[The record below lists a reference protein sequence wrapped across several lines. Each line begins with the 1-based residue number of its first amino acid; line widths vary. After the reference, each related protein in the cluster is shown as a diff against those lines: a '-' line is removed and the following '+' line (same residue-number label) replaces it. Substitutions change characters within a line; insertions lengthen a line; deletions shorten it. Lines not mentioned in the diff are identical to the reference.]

1 MRITINID
9 PDQARTQAGAAA
21 TTDVAAPSGMAAIDA
36 GPPSASQ
43 LAAIDAGPPS
53 ASLLAAIAA
62 AGGPQH
68 PASTTPAAPLTA
80 TSQDASGG
88 AAPT

>member
-1 MRITINID
+1 MRITIDID
-9 PDQARTQAGAAA
+9 PDQPRTQAGAAA
-21 TTDVAAPSGMAAIDA
+21 TTDVAASGMADVDA

-53 ASLLAAIAA
+53 ASLLAAIEAA
-62 AGGPQH
+62 GPQH
-68 PASTTPAAPLTA
+68 PASTAPAAPLTA